1 MSTFTVHGQALR
13 ARLRRPH
20 EQLLEMVPELDRL
33 ACSLHDASDNLLKTF
48 VNSTSSAVSR

>member
-20 EQLLEMVPELDRL
+20 EQLLEMVPELDRI
-33 ACSLHDASDNLLKTF
+33 ACSLHDASDNLFKTF
-48 VNSTSSAVSR
+48 VNSTSSAVS